1 MEAETVTDMYESY
14 GVLKRR
20 ASTSE
25 IDKTVEEIQLLGY
38 SSIDSGYSEK
48 EVQNI
53 KEICKTTA
61 SNYKKKYQDM
71 NLVLTGE
78 ANNHRAP
85 LLEDRMFLKIAQ
97 NDKIMEIVSRL
108 VIGDFFLNQQN
119 LVINPPASKN
129 YNQLKFHRDL
139 PYQHF
144 VSTKP
149 LAVNALFAVDDFT
162 LKNGATIVIPASH
175 KMEEFSSDSVI
186 EKQAKQIEVKA
197 GTFLILDCMT
207 FHAAAANQSDADR
220 IGINHVYSTLMLRPQ
235 IDWERAISEEILE
248 KLDLHQKKLLGLNHP
263 IAASVKDFL
272 NNRMLR

>member
-1 MEAETVTDMYESY
+1 MYESY

-25 IDKTVEEIQLLGY
+25 IDKVVEEIQLLGY

-48 EVQNI
+48 EVQEI

-61 SNYKKKYQDM
+61 ANYKNKYQDM

-85 LLEDRMFLKIAQ
+85 LLEDLMFLKIAQ
-97 NDKIMEIVSRL
+97 NEKIMEIVSRL
-108 VIGDFFLNQQN
+108 IVGDFFLNQQN
-119 LVINPPASKN
+119 LVINPPSSKN

-139 PYQHF
+139 PYQHY

-149 LAVNALFAVDDFT
+149 IAVNALFAVDNFT
-162 LKNGATIVIPASH
+162 LKNGATIIIPASH

-207 FHAAAANQSDADR
+207 FHAAASNQSYADR

-263 IAASVKDFL
+263 IAASVNDFL